1 MDGKGRLSRA
11 LSTHGE
17 RVAAS
22 PMVPLQAAP
31 PPSPASTVLM
41 PWHSA
46 TVCIWFEYD
55 GFREQRVCSL
65 TSDSCLC
72 PNRLVS
78 TDSFYNKQTEHNC
91 VSAVLLY

>member
-22 PMVPLQAAP
+22 PMVPLQAGP

-41 PWHSA
+41 PWHPA

-55 GFREQRVCSL
+55 GFREQPVLTNIRLLSL
-65 TSDSCLC
+65 SKPPCFHGQFL
-72 PNRLVS
+72 
-78 TDSFYNKQTEHNC
+78 
-91 VSAVLLY
+91 